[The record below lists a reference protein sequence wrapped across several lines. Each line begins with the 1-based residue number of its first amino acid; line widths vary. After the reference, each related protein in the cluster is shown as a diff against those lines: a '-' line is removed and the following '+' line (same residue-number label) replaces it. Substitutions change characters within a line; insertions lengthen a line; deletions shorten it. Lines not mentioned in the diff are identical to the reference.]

1 MAKMKVSLR
10 RSIIFYMIAFVLIA
24 MILSAGTSF
33 VCDRLSN
40 HIRAAYPETREK
52 YYLTNVDG
60 ERLGEGTYIS
70 KQEIPYSEMDK
81 KILGLL
87 DVFPMLVTPI
97 YSAICVFA
105 AAFLF
110 YRNKLKNP
118 INELEWAAEKIS
130 NSNLN
135 FKIQYES
142 DDELGELCR
151 AFEVMRSAL
160 ADNFSEMWRQVEER
174 KRLNAAFAHDLR
186 TPLTVLKGYGEMLQ
200 TNDDPQVGNTA
211 MTILNQV
218 SRLERYADS
227 MSRLQ
232 RLEETRPQCQPV
244 DVIQLA
250 SDLKA
255 MAVVVAG
262 RQNLKLCFENNMADK
277 LIEVDLEFVEQVYN
291 NLISNAV
298 RYAQSNIRIRML
310 KNRDM
315 FCLEVAD
322 DGPGF
327 SVESLKRAAEP
338 YFTEEDSR
346 EENLGLGLYICR
358 MMCENHGG
366 YLVIENT
373 EAGGRVTAGFKEF
386 YR

>member
-10 RSIIFYMIAFVLIA
+10 RSIIFYIIAFVLIA

-81 KILGLL
+81 KLLGLL

-262 RQNLKLCFENNMADK
+262 RQNLKLWFENNMADK

-298 RYAQSNIRIRML
+298 RYAESNIRIRML

-327 SVESLKRAAEP
+327 SVKSLKRAVEP

>member
-10 RSIIFYMIAFVLIA
+10 RSIIFYIIAFVLIA

-130 NSNLN
+130 NSNLD

-142 DDELGELCR
+142 DDELGSFAELLKSCGLR
-151 AFEVMRSAL
+151 
-160 ADNFSEMWRQVEER
+160 WRIIFR
-174 KRLNAAFAHDLR
+174 R
-186 TPLTVLKGYGEMLQ
+186 
-200 TNDDPQVGNTA
+200 
-211 MTILNQV
+211 
-218 SRLERYADS
+218 
-227 MSRLQ
+227 
-232 RLEETRPQCQPV
+232 C
-244 DVIQLA
+244 
-250 SDLKA
+250 
-255 MAVVVAG
+255 
-262 RQNLKLCFENNMADK
+262 
-277 LIEVDLEFVEQVYN
+277 
-291 NLISNAV
+291 
-298 RYAQSNIRIRML
+298 
-310 KNRDM
+310 
-315 FCLEVAD
+315 
-322 DGPGF
+322 
-327 SVESLKRAAEP
+327 
-338 YFTEEDSR
+338 
-346 EENLGLGLYICR
+346 
-358 MMCENHGG
+358 
-366 YLVIENT
+366 
-373 EAGGRVTAGFKEF
+373 GGRLKSENVSM
-386 YR
+386 RLLRMI

>member
-1 MAKMKVSLR
+1 
-10 RSIIFYMIAFVLIA
+10 
-24 MILSAGTSF
+24 
-33 VCDRLSN
+33 
-40 HIRAAYPETREK
+40 
-52 YYLTNVDG
+52 
-60 ERLGEGTYIS
+60 
-70 KQEIPYSEMDK
+70 MDK
-81 KILGLL
+81 KLSGLL

-255 MAVVVAG
+255 MAVV
-262 RQNLKLCFENNMADK
+262 
-277 LIEVDLEFVEQVYN
+277 
-291 NLISNAV
+291 
-298 RYAQSNIRIRML
+298 
-310 KNRDM
+310 
-315 FCLEVAD
+315 
-322 DGPGF
+322 GPG
-327 SVESLKRAAEP
+327 VR
-338 YFTEEDSR
+338 
-346 EENLGLGLYICR
+346 I
-358 MMCENHGG
+358 
-366 YLVIENT
+366 
-373 EAGGRVTAGFKEF
+373 
-386 YR
+386 

>member
-1 MAKMKVSLR
+1 MIFLKRQDYLD
-10 RSIIFYMIAFVLIA
+10 IIAYAEDGLPNE
-24 MILSAGTSF
+24 
-33 VCDRLSN
+33 VCGLLGGVIDG
-40 HIRAAYPETREK
+40 EK
-52 YYLTNVDG
+52 KLVKKIYYLTNVDG

-81 KILGLL
+81 KLLGLL
-87 DVFPMLVTPI
+87 DVLPMLVTPI

-118 INELEWAAEKIS
+118 INELESAAEKIS
-130 NSNLN
+130 NSDLD

-142 DDELGELCR
+142 DDELGQLCR

-160 ADNFSEMWRQVEER
+160 AENFSEMWRQVEER

-200 TNDDPQVGNTA
+200 TNDNPQVVNTA
-211 MTILNQV
+211 MTMLNQV

-244 DVIQLA
+244 DVNQLA
-250 SDLKA
+250 SDLRA
-255 MAVVVAG
+255 TALALAVAG
-262 RQNLKLCFENNMADK
+262 RQDLKICFENNMADK

-298 RYAQSNIRIRML
+298 RYAESSIRICML
-310 KNRDM
+310 KNEDM
-315 FCLEVAD
+315 FCLAVTD
-322 DGPGF
+322 DGHGF
-327 SVESLKRAAEP
+327 SAESLKRAAEP
-338 YFTEEDSR
+338 YFTEEESR
-346 EENLGLGLYICR
+346 EDNLGLGLYICR
-358 MMCENHGG
+358 IICENHGG